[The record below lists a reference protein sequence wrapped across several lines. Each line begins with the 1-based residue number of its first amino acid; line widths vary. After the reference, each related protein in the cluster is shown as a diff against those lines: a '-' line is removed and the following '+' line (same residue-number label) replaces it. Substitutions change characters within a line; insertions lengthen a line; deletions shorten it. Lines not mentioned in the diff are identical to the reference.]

1 MLIATPSTLPRGS
14 SGSADAH
21 PGCIIYASVGP
32 TSARSV
38 STELHSD
45 FSKMSPWK
53 LLHTKMVALRRGRNG
68 TSLNTSI
75 RTAVLS
81 VYGGG
86 SWGWGG
92 QKYAREEACRARPC
106 RAGRARPRARSGSC
120 RSCCAASRSRGS
132 RTMALRVVDWR
143 RGREAGKA
151 GLMRTGRHT
160 RDGT

>member
-86 SWGWGG
+86 SWGGG
-92 QKYAREEACRARPC
+92 RSTLERKLAERAHAAPVEHARERARGA
-106 RAGRARPRARSGSC
+106 AGRVARLPGLAEVGRWHCGWLTGGEGERQARQ
-120 RSCCAASRSRGS
+120 
-132 RTMALRVVDWR
+132 
-143 RGREAGKA
+143 
-151 GLMRTGRHT
+151 GL
-160 RDGT
+160 